1 MARIIGGVDPAT
13 DHKFSSV
20 WNLNSDVVSQSFND
34 NVWPTLPNMTIKA
47 WGAGG
52 GGGYFSDGGNS
63 GQGGA
68 GGFTKG
74 SIFLAT
80 GTSLYIVVG
89 SGGLASSA
97 ASVAPSAGGNGGGE
111 GEGSKI
117 GGQGGGFSG
126 VFLGSSS
133 SDVSQANAVLIAGGG
148 GGGSS
153 FDRTGEDESGGGGGG
168 LQGADGVNPPNAGGG
183 GTQTAGGTAAS
194 GVDENGIAFNP
205 GTALQG
211 GAGQSGNGMRSGGGG
226 GGYFGGG
233 GGGSKGGADAEETG
247 GGGGGSGFVKST
259 MTATTSLV
267 GNSGTAGTPTGL
279 QATINAGADS
289 PNNASVGKGGGAQTD
304 GFRGEVVIIDAVG
317 TRIFTSSQAITT
329 R

>member
-13 DHKFSSV
+13 DHQFSSV

-34 NVWPTLPNMTIKA
+34 NVWPTIPNMTIKA

-52 GGGYFSDGGNS
+52 GGGYFSDGGNA
-63 GQGGA
+63 GHGGA
-68 GGFTKG
+68 GGFSKG
-74 SIFLAT
+74 GIFLAT

-111 GEGSKI
+111 GSGAHI

-153 FDRTGEDESGGGGGG
+153 FDRSLEDESGGGGGG
-168 LQGADGVNPPNAGGG
+168 EQGADGVNPPNAGGG

-194 GVDENGIAFNP
+194 GVNDNGDPFQP

-211 GAGQSGNGMRSGGGG
+211 GAGVGGLGMRAGGGG

-233 GGGSKGGADAEETG
+233 GGAITGSSDAEETG

-259 MTATTSLV
+259 MSATVNLV
-267 GNSGTAGTPTGL
+267 GNSGTAGTGTGL

-289 PNNASVGKGGGAQTD
+289 PNNASVGKGGGSQSD